1 MGEIAEPE
9 LAWFSRCL
17 GDTSMSNDDKVLC
30 QTPTPG
36 KQPTRIDRWKYDL
49 VHSAILSAIP
59 TNDQV
64 VEFRD
69 LPALVEQQI
78 SPSELEKLGSVSWY
92 TTSVKLDME
101 VKGEIERV
109 PGSKPQRL
117 RIII

>member
-1 MGEIAEPE
+1 MP
-9 LAWFSRCL
+9 
-17 GDTSMSNDDKVLC
+17 NDDKVLC

-49 VHSAILSAIP
+49 VHSAILAVIP
-59 TNDQV
+59 PNDQG
-64 VEFRD
+64 VEFRE
-69 LPALVEQQI
+69 LPALVEQHI
-78 SPSELEKLGSVSWY
+78 SAGELEKLGSVSWY

-117 RIII
+117 RFVV